1 MNKKIDIDN
10 VVIAIVNE
18 SDSMEDNHLGLRLI
32 INMHDRDAVVA
43 GFLSLMR
50 MMDKNE
56 DLREMFRDANAVNQM
71 IREGVVDLSF
81 IGDNMIIG
89 GKKNDRKDMS

>member
-1 MNKKIDIDN
+1 MNKQIDIDN
-10 VVIAIVNE
+10 VVVAMVTEYDDREN
-18 SDSMEDNHLGLRLI
+18 NHLGIRLI
-32 INMHDRDAVVA
+32 VNMHDREKVVA

-71 IREGVVDLSF
+71 IRDGVVESSY
-81 IGDNMIIG
+81 IGDNIIVG
-89 GKKNDRKDMS
+89 EKTDRKDMS